1 MGYLACSNVSW
12 VAIVLPVQAHL
23 QIDLT
28 FQRIFN
34 RTCSQLPHLQYQQL
48 MNSMRYPWV
57 VVESGLMLLLV
68 VKAEV
73 EEDVDVVLLVEGVI
87 IPLKALL
94 QTIDTRDIKRIRLP
108 RI

>member
-1 MGYLACSNVSW
+1 M
-12 VAIVLPVQAHL
+12 
-23 QIDLT
+23 
-28 FQRIFN
+28 
-34 RTCSQLPHLQYQQL
+34 
-48 MNSMRYPWV
+48 
-57 VVESGLMLLLV
+57 MLLLV